1 MMCNDAAIFSEY
13 EVDGFKMLLEGFES
27 GAKETPFLTIS
38 VKDYL
43 WGYPSVL
50 KTMDNLQKCQEESWS
65 EEEDDW
71 ADTWDDPCEDFLND
85 ENKPNMGVFWGRNG
99 TALDLRKINTGRDA
113 LIQCR
118 MIYTNVS
125 LYVLQVYQ
133 KIRCCQFSYF

>member
-113 LIQCR
+113 SIQCH

-125 LYVLQVYQ
+125 LYVLQVYH
-133 KIRCCQFSYF
+133 KRRCCQFSYF

>member
-1 MMCNDAAIFSEY
+1 MCNDAAIFSEY

-113 LIQCR
+113 
-118 MIYTNVS
+118 
-125 LYVLQVYQ
+125 
-133 KIRCCQFSYF
+133 QFSVI

>member
-1 MMCNDAAIFSEY
+1 MMSHDAAIFSEY

-38 VKDYL
+38 VNDYL

-99 TALDLRKINTGRDA
+99 TALDLRKINTGRNA
-113 LIQCR
+113 SIQCH
-118 MIYTNVS
+118 MIYI
-125 LYVLQVYQ
+125 YIIMYRY
-133 KIRCCQFSYF
+133 I

>member
-1 MMCNDAAIFSEY
+1 MMCNDASIFSEY

-38 VKDYL
+38 VNDYL

-125 LYVLQVYQ
+125 LYRATSLSQ
-133 KIRCCQFSYF
+133 KKMLSI